1 MPLSCSLAMVVPTSS
16 ALGADVSHL
25 STSEAP
31 FLEVL
36 LVTLF
41 KLLSKLVF
49 DMVSRALEELLDVE
63 VVALFRAATGVA
75 AWPAATTTV
84 TGVPWVGSGVNGRSS
99 DGAIESFEDAKEARG
114 DGLSVGEVIKYLIL
128 IRDETS

>member
-16 ALGADVSHL
+16 TLGTDVSHL

-36 LVTLF
+36 PVMLF

-49 DMVSRALEELLDVE
+49 DVVGRALEELLDLE
-63 VVALFRAATGVA
+63 VVALFRAAMGVA
-75 AWPAATTTV
+75 AWQAATTTV
-84 TGVPWVGSGVNGRSS
+84 TGVPWVGSGVNGRGS
-99 DGAIESFEDAKEARG
+99 DGAIESFEDVKEVRG
-114 DGLSVGEVIKYLIL
+114 DGLAVGEVIKYLIL
-128 IRDETS
+128 IRDETT

>member
-36 LVTLF
+36 SVMLF
-41 KLLSKLVF
+41 ELLPKLVF
-49 DMVSRALEELLDVE
+49 DVVSRALEELLDLK
-63 VVALFRAATGVA
+63 VVALFQAAMGVA
-75 AWPAATTTV
+75 VWFVATTMV
-84 TGVPWVGSGVNGRSS
+84 TNVPWIGSGVNGRGS
-99 DGAIESFEDAKEARG
+99 DGAIEGFEDAKEVRG
-114 DGLSVGEVIKYLIL
+114 DGLAVGEVIKYLIL
-128 IRDETS
+128 IRDETA

>member
-25 STSEAP
+25 STFEAP

-36 LVTLF
+36 PVTLF
-41 KLLSKLVF
+41 ELLSKLVF
-49 DMVSRALEELLDVE
+49 DVVGRALKELLDLE

-75 AWPAATTTV
+75 TWQAATTTV
-84 TGVPWVGSGVNGRSS
+84 TGVPWVGSGVNGGGS
-99 DGAIESFEDAKEARG
+99 DGAIESFEDAKEVRG
-114 DGLSVGEVIKYLIL
+114 DGLAMGEVIKYLIL
-128 IRDETS
+128 IRDETA

>member
-1 MPLSCSLAMVVPTSS
+1 MPLSCLFAMVVPTSS

-25 STSEAP
+25 PTSKAL

-41 KLLSKLVF
+41 ELLSKLVF
-49 DMVSRALEELLDVE
+49 DVVGRALEELLDLE

-75 AWPAATTTV
+75 AWQAAMTMV
-84 TGVPWVGSGVNGRSS
+84 SEIGRASCR
-99 DGAIESFEDAKEARG
+99 ER
-114 DGLSVGEVIKYLIL
+114 V
-128 IRDETS
+128 

>member
-25 STSEAP
+25 STSEAL
-31 FLEVL
+31 FLKVL
-36 LVTLF
+36 PVTLF

-49 DMVSRALEELLDVE
+49 DVVGRALEELLDLD

-75 AWPAATTTV
+75 AWQAATTTA
-84 TGVPWVGSGVNGRSS
+84 TGVPWVGSGVNGRGS
-99 DGAIESFEDAKEARG
+99 DGAIEGFEDAKEVRG
-114 DGLSVGEVIKYLIL
+114 DGLAVGEVIKYLIL
-128 IRDETS
+128 IRDETA

>member
-1 MPLSCSLAMVVPTSS
+1 MPLSCSLVMVVPTSS

-36 LVTLF
+36 PVTLF
-41 KLLSKLVF
+41 ELPSKLVF
-49 DMVSRALEELLDVE
+49 DVVGQALEELLDLE

-75 AWPAATTTV
+75 AWQAATTTV
-84 TGVPWVGSGVNGRSS
+84 TGVPWVGCGVN
-99 DGAIESFEDAKEARG
+99 D
-114 DGLSVGEVIKYLIL
+114 
-128 IRDETS
+128 

>member
-41 KLLSKLVF
+41 ELLSKLVF
-49 DMVSRALEELLDVE
+49 DVVGRALKEVLDLE
-63 VVALFRAATGVA
+63 MVALF
-75 AWPAATTTV
+75 
-84 TGVPWVGSGVNGRSS
+84 
-99 DGAIESFEDAKEARG
+99 
-114 DGLSVGEVIKYLIL
+114 
-128 IRDETS
+128 

>member
-1 MPLSCSLAMVVPTSS
+1 MPLSCSLAMVVPSSS

-41 KLLSKLVF
+41 ELLSKLVF
-49 DMVSRALEELLDVE
+49 DVVGRALEELLDLE
-63 VVALFRAATGVA
+63 VIVLFQAATGVA
-75 AWPAATTTV
+75 AWQAAATTV
-84 TGVPWVGSGVNGRSS
+84 TGVPWVGSGVNGRGS
-99 DGAIESFEDAKEARG
+99 DGAIERFEDAKEVRG
-114 DGLSVGEVIKYLIL
+114 DRLTVGEVIKYLIL
-128 IRDETS
+128 IRDETA